1 MPKTI
6 KLNTL
11 RTIVTTIP
19 ITQVLSNMF
28 SHFGRYFITVCTR
41 TLAELPV
48 ANVRA
53 TTITQ

>member
-6 KLNTL
+6 MLNTL
-11 RTIVTTIP
+11 RTIVTKIP
-19 ITQVLSNMF
+19 IKQVLSNM
-28 SHFGRYFITVCTR
+28 SNHFGRYFITVCTR
-41 TLAELPV
+41 TLAKLPV

>member
-6 KLNTL
+6 KFNTL

-19 ITQVLSNMF
+19 ITQVLSSMF
-28 SHFGRYFITVCTR
+28 NHFGRYFIALCTR
-41 TLAELPV
+41 TLAKLPV
-48 ANVRA
+48 AKVRA